1 MGCEWCAVQRI
12 NEMSSISYNL
22 RRATLGLLCATAL
35 GAWANGTPFFF
46 PQGRSDGNNPNALV
60 YVGNIKDTQGRYV
73 DEVQVLVIA
82 EDLGMTIPVKNDRP
96 GHYRTPDVHG
106 WIENLGG
113 KVNPEKIRIDIRKRG
128 YVLAR
133 PVAIPRRTTGVHS
146 VDILLKP
153 TGTQ

>member
-1 MGCEWCAVQRI
+1 MRLLHPT
-12 NEMSSISYNL
+12 L
-22 RRATLGLLCATAL
+22 RRGAIGLLCATAFS
-35 GAWANGTPFFF
+35 AWANGTLFFF
-46 PQGRSDGNNPNALV
+46 PQNRNDIKHPNALV
-60 YVGNIKDTQGRYV
+60 YAGNIKDIQGRYV
-73 DEVQVLVIA
+73 NDVQVLVIA

-106 WIENLGG
+106 WIESLGG

-133 PVAIPRRTTGVHS
+133 PVAIPRRTSGTYS

-153 TGTQ
+153 AGVQ